1 MNERT
6 EPRAGPRSGPHSGPR
21 TGTGH
26 DTGNDTVTGGTA
38 AARSRHPARALFW
51 RLFAING
58 LVFTAGTFVLALS
71 PATVSSPV
79 LLTEIPVL
87 IVGLALIITANALL
101 IRKSLAPLD
110 ALTTL
115 MRRVDLLRAGDRLTD
130 SGNGDLAQLI
140 GTFNEMLDRLEA
152 ERSASSAHALA
163 AQEGER
169 QRIARELHDEIG
181 QSLTVA
187 LLSLK
192 RVVDRAPEELREE
205 LSAAQETVRASLDE
219 VRRVARRLR
228 PGVLEDLGLH
238 SALSAL
244 SSDFAQA
251 SGIAITR
258 EIGTDLP
265 PLSGE
270 VELVLYR
277 IAQEGLTNVARHS
290 RARHVELSL
299 RQEKGRLTLRIA
311 DDGRGGV
318 DKEGAGIRGMRE
330 RALLIGARLTVDS
343 PPGGGTDV
351 RLVVPPHAV
360 QADHTD
366 RGGLADHAVHPVK
379 ES

>member
-1 MNERT
+1 MNEPTDRRT
-6 EPRAGPRSGPHSGPR
+6 DRRDDRGDDRRSGRPAAAPRSR
-21 TGTGH
+21 
-26 DTGNDTVTGGTA
+26 
-38 AARSRHPARALFW
+38 RPARALFW

-58 LVFTAGTFVLALS
+58 LVFTAGTLVLALS

-79 LLTEIPVL
+79 LLTEVPVL
-87 IVGLALIITANALL
+87 TVGLALIITANALL
-101 IRKSLAPLD
+101 IRRSLAPLD

-130 SGNGDLAQLI
+130 SGNGDLAQVI
-140 GTFNEMLDRLEA
+140 GTFNEMLERLEA

-169 QRIARELHDEIG
+169 RRIARELHDEIG

-187 LLSLK
+187 LLELK
-192 RVVDRAPEELREE
+192 RVVDRAPEDLREE
-205 LSAAQETVRASLDE
+205 LRSAQETVRASLDE
-219 VRRVARRLR
+219 VRQVARRLR
-228 PGVLEDLGLH
+228 PGVLDDLGLH

-244 SSDFAQA
+244 GSDFSQA
-251 SGIAITR
+251 SGIRITR
-258 EIGTDLP
+258 DIDPRLP
-265 PLSGE
+265 ALSEE

-290 RARHVELSL
+290 RARRAELSL
-299 RQEKGRLTLRIA
+299 TEEDGRLTLRIA
-311 DDGRGGV
+311 DDGRGGART
-318 DKEGAGIRGMRE
+318 EGAGIRGMRE

-351 RLVVPPHAV
+351 RLVVPPHV
-360 QADHTD
+360 PPLSPSPRTSSSP
-366 RGGLADHAVHPVK
+366 HAVK